1 VARILGVGRAI
12 DDFGTGYS
20 SLGYVGRLP
29 VDELKLGRSF
39 VASIAAD
46 ADAARLV
53 HAIVKLAHDVGLTTV
68 AEGWRRRRTSPARA
82 APPASASWAT
92 CSTSLAASGRRAAP
106 GAPGARA
113 AGWSGAGPPDAS
125 CGRP

>member
-1 VARILGVGRAI
+1 VDRILGVGLAI

-68 AEGWRRRRTSPARA
+68 AEGWRRRRTSPACA
-82 APPASASWAT
+82 APPASSRPGLPVRRP
-92 CSTSLAASGRRAAP
+92 SLRAGGARRPARRTLARPVERGRAA
-106 GAPGARA
+106 
-113 AGWSGAGPPDAS
+113 
-125 CGRP
+125 